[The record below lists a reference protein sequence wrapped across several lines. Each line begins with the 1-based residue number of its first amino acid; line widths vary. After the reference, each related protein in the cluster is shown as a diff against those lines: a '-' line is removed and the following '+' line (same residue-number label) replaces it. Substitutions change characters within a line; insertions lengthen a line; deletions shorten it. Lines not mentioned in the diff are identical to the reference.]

1 MEKLFRRLLVL
12 FVLCSA
18 LWGCEDKIDKYY
30 ERPDWLRGNA
40 YELMQERGNF
50 SMFLEAVD
58 RAGYKTVL
66 NGRELCTVMAP
77 NDEAFQRYLT
87 RHGYSGVADIPNDS
101 LKLLVTYHIM
111 KRSYEP
117 DMLLGF
123 HVEADA
129 DAEGD
134 GTSFKFETYA
144 QPDPFNMTDPL
155 TGRKI
160 KTANENL
167 YLPVISTRLFTTN
180 ECTNYEENY
189 RFFWPEVNWQG
200 DNEQL
205 YVQNATVIEKG
216 IPTDNGFLYIL
227 NEVCEPLRTIYNALE
242 EPQKGNFSQFLKLY
256 DRFAEVS
263 YKEISTDGDSLYTF
277 NHYRMSSKS
286 KSVAFGDQLPC
297 LASTIGYHGEYN
309 TRDDWFMYL
318 TYSYN
323 CLTPTNTALEDYF
336 NRNWEGSFTSWDE
349 VPQLTLYYLLRPYVK
364 EGEELLLP
372 EVLFTEGIKGDMGE
386 SWSIEKDDVVN
397 QEFCSNGVIYG
408 INQVLEPLVFT
419 IVTKPLFLSPEY
431 SIMANSLFKVEA
443 IPTLTD
449 QTADKY
455 TLFIVPDSIL
465 EGDQY
470 NMRMNYGGNYFNDSQ
485 ELIEKNGDDINNVD
499 ASALQ
504 SISDMS
510 VVLTAIR
517 DFNKRAYYATRNGDT
532 YLYTMNGELYDQDGS
547 PLSILQS
554 WETTNGMTY
563 AIDRLLYKDSEELK
577 NTRPTTID
585 VLKDRY
591 QDFYLLLK
599 KADLIKTKTDNKV
612 DYEYIDGVG
621 YKENECMYP
630 AMYFIPEDL
639 STLSSLSAEE
649 LKEQLQYLIVQL
661 QSNYLSLY
669 ILPGVGTEGTYQT
682 LLKSDEST
690 SAEIFYEKLN
700 IRFADY
706 RLLLSNNSGTSSATT
721 GEYVPHF
728 TRDGLILKIDN
739 TIQAK

>member
-242 EPQKGNFSQFLKLY
+242 EPQK
-256 DRFAEVS
+256 
-263 YKEISTDGDSLYTF
+263 
-277 NHYRMSSKS
+277 
-286 KSVAFGDQLPC
+286 
-297 LASTIGYHGEYN
+297 
-309 TRDDWFMYL
+309 
-318 TYSYN
+318 
-323 CLTPTNTALEDYF
+323 
-336 NRNWEGSFTSWDE
+336 
-349 VPQLTLYYLLRPYVK
+349 
-364 EGEELLLP
+364 
-372 EVLFTEGIKGDMGE
+372 
-386 SWSIEKDDVVN
+386 
-397 QEFCSNGVIYG
+397 
-408 INQVLEPLVFT
+408 
-419 IVTKPLFLSPEY
+419 
-431 SIMANSLFKVEA
+431 
-443 IPTLTD
+443 
-449 QTADKY
+449 
-455 TLFIVPDSIL
+455 
-465 EGDQY
+465 
-470 NMRMNYGGNYFNDSQ
+470 
-485 ELIEKNGDDINNVD
+485 
-499 ASALQ
+499 
-504 SISDMS
+504 
-510 VVLTAIR
+510 
-517 DFNKRAYYATRNGDT
+517 
-532 YLYTMNGELYDQDGS
+532 
-547 PLSILQS
+547 
-554 WETTNGMTY
+554 
-563 AIDRLLYKDSEELK
+563 
-577 NTRPTTID
+577 
-585 VLKDRY
+585 
-591 QDFYLLLK
+591 
-599 KADLIKTKTDNKV
+599 
-612 DYEYIDGVG
+612 
-621 YKENECMYP
+621 
-630 AMYFIPEDL
+630 
-639 STLSSLSAEE
+639 
-649 LKEQLQYLIVQL
+649 
-661 QSNYLSLY
+661 
-669 ILPGVGTEGTYQT
+669 
-682 LLKSDEST
+682 
-690 SAEIFYEKLN
+690 EIFP
-700 IRFADY
+700 
-706 RLLLSNNSGTSSATT
+706 NS
-721 GEYVPHF
+721 
-728 TRDGLILKIDN
+728 
-739 TIQAK
+739 